1 MEQGEEAFLI
11 DKHAAHERILF
22 DKLRSQD
29 REIAGQQL
37 LTPVVCSLG
46 AEAAATVLSNL
57 DLLSELGYEAQEFGE
72 GTVLLRQIPM
82 DLDPDQAKDSVTQLA
97 EDLMEGRREDR
108 DTLRDN
114 LLHTIACKAA
124 IKGGWHTDPKE
135 LEALVNT
142 VMRREDLKYCPHGRP
157 ICVKLTR
164 RQLEH
169 RFGRG

>member
-1 MEQGEEAFLI
+1 
-11 DKHAAHERILF
+11 
-22 DKLRSQD
+22 
-29 REIAGQQL
+29 
-37 LTPVVCSLG
+37 
-46 AEAAATVLSNL
+46 
-57 DLLSELGYEAQEFGE
+57 
-72 GTVLLRQIPM
+72 
-82 DLDPDQAKDSVTQLA
+82 
-97 EDLMEGRREDR
+97 MEGRREDR